1 MSVLTVR
8 VRRKAFGPVVVLRD
22 VDFTVAAGETPAVPG
37 PSGVGKSMLLRIV
50 AGLDPDFDG
59 SVARPERLA
68 MVFQEPTLLPW
79 RTALANLTLTTGVD
93 TAGAQA
99 ALAEVGL
106 AGKGA
111 LFPRQLSLG
120 QKRRLGLARAFAARP
135 ELLLMDEPFA
145 SLDAERIEKM
155 LALTER
161 LVAAMRPAA
170 LFVTHS
176 AVEAARLPTRV
187 LRLAPRG

>member
-22 VDFTVAAGETPAVPG
+22 VDFTVAAGETLAVLG
-37 PSGVGKSMLLRIV
+37 PSGVGKSTLLRIV
-50 AGLDPDFDG
+50 AGLDPDFEG
-59 SVARPERLA
+59 SFSRPERLA

-111 LFPRQLSLG
+111 LFARQLSLG
-120 QKRRLGLARAFAARP
+120 QKRRLGPARAFAARP